1 VQILQW
7 PPNSPDLS
15 PIENLWA
22 LMKNDIEAKKPNNTQ
37 ELEVYIQ
44 EFVSKVDAK
53 TRANFINSIYSRFG
67 KCIEKKGRA
76 FPETLTV
83 LWSSFLAFF

>member
-1 VQILQW
+1 MQILQW

-53 TRANFINSIYSRFG
+53 TKANFINSIYLRFG